1 MACPDLGRRRAA
13 FALQHACERALLAP
27 PCRLLT
33 HTACFSGSEHHSKAF
48 PEQPVS
54 TCFYQDYD
62 SRMTEVH
69 RRRKACQ
76 VEWVEVEVEA
86 GKKPRP
92 WSELKTILLDS
103 LQVSLIP

>member
-1 MACPDLGRRRAA
+1 LFLYGVLC
-13 FALQHACERALLAP
+13 
-27 PCRLLT
+27 
-33 HTACFSGSEHHSKAF
+33 GSDRHSKAF
-48 PEQPVS
+48 PAQRLS

-62 SRMTEVH
+62 SRMTEVQ

-76 VEWVEVEVEA
+76 VDWVEVEVEA

-103 LQVSLIP
+103 LQQVCLIAGRVARAPAIRRARAPLPRQLLSCHSRS